1 MLVAAKLKAEKI
13 EARNFPFNKELK
25 CTCFDNVCCCCY
37 YMFRLFFRSLSS
49 FRYVFFPRLSR
60 SPLSIALQQQ
70 MSAHSNA
77 FSACAH
83 SN

>member
-37 YMFRLFFRSLSS
+37 YMFRLFFVRSRL
-49 FRYVFFPRLSR
+49 FDMFFSLVCHALH
-60 SPLSIALQQQ
+60 SPL
-70 MSAHSNA
+70 HSN
-77 FSACAH
+77 SK
-83 SN
+83 

>member
-49 FRYVFFPRLSR
+49 FRYIFSLVCHALH
-60 SPLSIALQQQ
+60 SPLD
-70 MSAHSNA
+70 SN
-77 FSACAH
+77 SK
-83 SN
+83 

>member
-37 YMFRLFFRSLSS
+37 YMFRLLFVRSRLFHCTLHCTPTANECAFKRVFRV
-49 FRYVFFPRLSR
+49 R
-60 SPLSIALQQQ
+60 AL
-70 MSAHSNA
+70 
-77 FSACAH
+77 
-83 SN
+83 